1 MGQPAVVDWEIEPVL
16 LQWPE
21 LDHGDWFPDSPPA
34 KPLHTLHW
42 RRRLAMLQAIGDECG
57 QIASCNVARS

>member
-1 MGQPAVVDWEIEPVL
+1 MGQPAVEDHWDIDLAL

-21 LDHGDWFPDSPPA
+21 LDPGDWFPETPTVKPPH
-34 KPLHTLHW
+34 KLHW

-57 QIASCNVARS
+57 QTS